1 MAAIEWAGRLKTII
15 SFSDDLGIMNTLF
28 IISSIHHLFNAAAF
42 AVFLRHNRKNLHG
55 SFRKMILFQNNDG
68 KLALPCLAL
77 PCLALPCL
85 ALPCLV
91 LY

>member
-1 MAAIEWAGRLKTII
+1 
-15 SFSDDLGIMNTLF
+15 MNTLF

-77 PCLALPCL
+77 PCL
-85 ALPCLV
+85 V

>member
-1 MAAIEWAGRLKTII
+1 
-15 SFSDDLGIMNTLF
+15 MNTLF
-28 IISSIHHLFNAAAF
+28 IISSIHNWFNAAAF
-42 AVFLRHNRKNLHG
+42 TVFLRHNTKNLHG

>member
-1 MAAIEWAGRLKTII
+1 
-15 SFSDDLGIMNTLF
+15 MNTLF

-68 KLALPCLAL
+68 KLALPSSLLKSLQGFLSNLCIG
-77 PCLALPCL
+77 
-85 ALPCLV
+85 V
-91 LY
+91 KSYVI

>member
-1 MAAIEWAGRLKTII
+1 
-15 SFSDDLGIMNTLF
+15 MNTLF
-28 IISSIHHLFNAAAF
+28 IISSIHNWFNAAAF

-55 SFRKMILFQNNDG
+55 SFRKMILFQKNDG

-85 ALPCLV
+85 ALPSSLLKSLQGFLSN
-91 LY
+91 LYIGVKSYVI

>member
-1 MAAIEWAGRLKTII
+1 
-15 SFSDDLGIMNTLF
+15 MNTLF

-55 SFRKMILFQNNDG
+55 NFRKMILFQNNDG

-77 PCLALPCL
+77 PCLALPSSLLKSLQGFLSNLCIGVKSY
-85 ALPCLV
+85 AI
-91 LY
+91 

>member
-1 MAAIEWAGRLKTII
+1 
-15 SFSDDLGIMNTLF
+15 MNTLF

-68 KLALPCLAL
+68 KLALPWLAL
-77 PCLALPCL
+77 P
-85 ALPCLV
+85 
-91 LY
+91 

>member
-1 MAAIEWAGRLKTII
+1 
-15 SFSDDLGIMNTLF
+15 MNTLF

-55 SFRKMILFQNNDG
+55 NFRKMILFQNNDG

-85 ALPCLV
+85 ALPSSLLKSLQGFLSNLCIGV
-91 LY
+91 KSYAI

>member
-1 MAAIEWAGRLKTII
+1 
-15 SFSDDLGIMNTLF
+15 MNTLF

-77 PCLALPCL
+77 PSSLLKSLQGFLSNLCIGVKSYAI
-85 ALPCLV
+85 
-91 LY
+91 

>member
-1 MAAIEWAGRLKTII
+1 
-15 SFSDDLGIMNTLF
+15 MNTLF

-68 KLALPCLAL
+68 KLLALPCLALPCLAL

>member
-1 MAAIEWAGRLKTII
+1 
-15 SFSDDLGIMNTLF
+15 MNTLF

-68 KLALPCLAL
+68 KFALPSSLL
-77 PCLALPCL
+77 KSLQGFLSN
-85 ALPCLV
+85 V
-91 LY
+91 YIGVKSYVI

>member
-1 MAAIEWAGRLKTII
+1 
-15 SFSDDLGIMNTLF
+15 MNTLF

-85 ALPCLV
+85 ALPCLA
-91 LY
+91 LPCLALPCLALPCLALPCLA

>member
-1 MAAIEWAGRLKTII
+1 
-15 SFSDDLGIMNTLF
+15 MNTLF

-55 SFRKMILFQNNDG
+55 SFRKMILFQKNDG

-85 ALPCLV
+85 ALPSSLLKSLQGFLSN
-91 LY
+91 LYIGVKSYVI